1 MLGTSN
7 KEIKIK
13 KPQFVLAIITL
24 ALSPI
29 LLAQSASAETRA
41 EYDAKV
47 EIAKA
52 NVSAAQDRLTAAEA
66 ELEAAQKLQSETNL
80 ALTEAQVVLDTKN
93 LSVIQKA
100 QAVETAKDAVDQA
113 QYEYDNNL
121 ISDPDWVAPTY
132 QKENIRIIENT
143 TTRIETQ
150 TVENILFNSDFSRG
164 TEGWSGVN
172 PGWQG
177 SSPALVDGKI
187 IFSYQT
193 QTVTQGLF
201 SGPFENATLN
211 LSADWFNNDT
221 NRGQVDIYSMKIEVK
236 DINQNPVG
244 TATYNSTGSHDWQN
258 KSVSLTATGPVSYL
272 TISFTGID
280 SGYWYG
286 VYGPQIKNPVLSI
299 VHGKEITETTYTYET
314 YYTTEPLLTE
324 GTMQVRIDEGGEAT
338 FTAPEGAVFTTSNLR
353 YEAKD
358 RPACGIDIRPNL
370 QVNSITIQADNNV
383 WGDPCGGWY
392 KHVLGTISYLGQP
405 SAPLIKNPE
414 LLELIEEPQTIYNNS
429 IVEYAE
435 AQLEVENSVT
445 QLKVLQDKQIENQ
458 GKIESALNSVT
469 IEQEAL
475 RVAQQELD
483 SIPSYEEPTPT
494 PTETEEPVKEPE
506 EVKPEPIPEP
516 EPPVSPEPS
525 EPELP
530 VNIETVDPATL
541 SNEQVAELISVANE
555 ILNNS
560 EQGSAEYEEAL
571 EALFVAAEANDI
583 ELSEELAA
591 IPGLSAAVDA
601 INFIGNV
608 GADMSPKVREESEKV
623 VVTAIVAVGAAV
635 NAATGAALTAAAPS
649 AAASVSAGGSGGT
662 SSIRRKD

>member
-13 KPQFVLAIITL
+13 KPQFILAIITL

-52 NVSAAQDRLTAAEA
+52 NVSAAQARLTAAED
-66 ELEAAQKLQSETNL
+66 ELEAAQRLQSETNL
-80 ALTEAQVVLDTKN
+80 ALTEAQGVLETKN
-93 LSVIQKA
+93 LSVSQKA

-132 QKENIRIIENT
+132 QKENIKIIENT
-143 TTRIETQ
+143 TTRVETQ

-244 TATYNSTGSHDWQN
+244 TATYNSTGSHNWQN

-358 RPACGIDIRPNL
+358 RPACGVDIRPNL
-370 QVNSITIQADNNV
+370 QVNSITIQADNGV

-392 KHVLGTISYLGQP
+392 KHVIGTISYLGQP

-414 LLELIEEPQTIYNNS
+414 LLELLEEPQTIYNNS
-429 IVEYAE
+429 LVEYAE

-469 IEQEAL
+469 TEQEAL

-571 EALFVAAEANDI
+571 EALFVAAAANDI

-649 AAASVSAGGSGGT
+649 AAASASAGGSGGT

>member
-1 MLGTSN
+1 
-7 KEIKIK
+7 
-13 KPQFVLAIITL
+13 
-24 ALSPI
+24 
-29 LLAQSASAETRA
+29 
-41 EYDAKV
+41 
-47 EIAKA
+47 
-52 NVSAAQDRLTAAEA
+52 LTD
-66 ELEAAQKLQSETNL
+66 
-80 ALTEAQVVLDTKN
+80 AQVVLDNKS
-93 LSVIQKA
+93 LSVSQKA
-100 QAVETAKDAVDQA
+100 QAVEVAKDAVDQA

-121 ISDPDWVAPTY
+121 IPDPNWTMPTY
-132 QKENIRIIENT
+132 QKKNIRIIENT
-143 TTRIETQ
+143 TTRMETQ
-150 TVENILFNSDFSRG
+150 TIQNILFNSDFSRG

-201 SGPFENATLN
+201 SGPFENAILN

-221 NRGQVDIYSMKIEVK
+221 NRGQVDVYSMKIEVK
-236 DINQNPVG
+236 DINQNQVG

-258 KSVSLTATGPVSYL
+258 KSVSLVATGPVSYL

-299 VHGKEITETTYTYET
+299 VHGKEITETTYTEEI
-314 YYTTEPLLTE
+314 YYTTEPLLSE
-324 GTMQVRIDEGGEAT
+324 GVVQVRIDEGGQAT

-358 RPACGIDIRPNL
+358 RPSCGVDISPNL
-370 QVNSITIQADNNV
+370 QTNSITIQADNGV

-392 KHVLGTISYLGQP
+392 KHVIGTISYLGQP

-414 LLELIEEPQTIYNNS
+414 LLELLEEPQTIYNNS
-429 IVEYAE
+429 LVEYAE
-435 AQLEVENSVT
+435 AQLEVDNSVT

-458 GKIESALNSVT
+458 GRIDVAQNSVIT
-469 IEQEAL
+469 EEEAL
-475 RVAQQELD
+475 RVAEQELQA
-483 SIPSYEEPTPT
+483 IPPFREPTPT
-494 PTETEEPVKEPE
+494 PEETEEPVEEPE
-506 EVKPEPIPEP
+506 EVEPEPIPEP
-516 EPPVSPEPS
+516 EPPTTPEVS

-608 GADMSPKVREESEKV
+608 GADMSPKVREESEKI
-623 VVTAIVAVGAAV
+623 VVTAVVAVGAAV

-649 AAASVSAGGSGGT
+649 APAASASAGGSGGT
-662 SSIRRKD
+662 SSMRRKD

>member
-1 MLGTSN
+1 MT
-7 KEIKIK
+7 
-13 KPQFVLAIITL
+13 
-24 ALSPI
+24 
-29 LLAQSASAETRA
+29 
-41 EYDAKV
+41 D
-47 EIAKA
+47 
-52 NVSAAQDRLTAAEA
+52 
-66 ELEAAQKLQSETNL
+66 
-80 ALTEAQVVLDTKN
+80 AQVVLDNKS
-93 LSVIQKA
+93 LSVSQKA
-100 QAVETAKDAVDQA
+100 QAVEVAKDAVDQA

-121 ISDPDWVAPTY
+121 IPDPNWTMPTY
-132 QKENIRIIENT
+132 QKKNIRIIENT
-143 TTRIETQ
+143 TTRMETQ
-150 TVENILFNSDFSRG
+150 TIQNILFNSDFSRG

-201 SGPFENATLN
+201 SGPFENAILN

-221 NRGQVDIYSMKIEVK
+221 NRGQVDVYSMKIEVK
-236 DINQNPVG
+236 DINQNQVG

-258 KSVSLTATGPVSYL
+258 KSVSLVATGPVSYL

-299 VHGKEITETTYTYET
+299 VHGKEITETTYTEEI
-314 YYTTEPLLTE
+314 YYTTEPLLSE
-324 GTMQVRIDEGGEAT
+324 GVVQVRIDEGGQAT

-358 RPACGIDIRPNL
+358 RPSCGVDISPNL
-370 QVNSITIQADNNV
+370 QTNSITIQADNGV

-392 KHVLGTISYLGQP
+392 KHVIGTISYLGQP

-414 LLELIEEPQTIYNNS
+414 LLELLEEPQTIYNNS
-429 IVEYAE
+429 LVEYAE
-435 AQLEVENSVT
+435 AQLEVDNSVT

-458 GKIESALNSVT
+458 GRIDVAQNSVIT
-469 IEQEAL
+469 EEEAL
-475 RVAQQELD
+475 RVAEQELQA
-483 SIPSYEEPTPT
+483 IPPFREPTPT
-494 PTETEEPVKEPE
+494 PEETEEPVEEPE
-506 EVKPEPIPEP
+506 EVEPEPIPEP
-516 EPPVSPEPS
+516 EPPTTPEVS

-608 GADMSPKVREESEKV
+608 GADMSPKVREESEKI
-623 VVTAIVAVGAAV
+623 VVTAVVAVGAAV

-649 AAASVSAGGSGGT
+649 APAASASAGGSGGT
-662 SSIRRKD
+662 SSMRRKD

>member
-1 MLGTSN
+1 M
-7 KEIKIK
+7 
-13 KPQFVLAIITL
+13 
-24 ALSPI
+24 
-29 LLAQSASAETRA
+29 
-41 EYDAKV
+41 
-47 EIAKA
+47 
-52 NVSAAQDRLTAAEA
+52 
-66 ELEAAQKLQSETNL
+66 
-80 ALTEAQVVLDTKN
+80 TEAQGVLDTKN

-143 TTRIETQ
+143 TTRVETQ

-258 KSVSLTATGPVSYL
+258 KSVSLAATGPVSYL

-299 VHGKEITETTYTYET
+299 VHGKEITETIYTYET

-324 GTMQVRIDEGGEAT
+324 GTMQVKIDEGGEAT

-358 RPACGIDIRPNL
+358 RPACGVDIRPNL

-392 KHVLGTISYLGQP
+392 KHVIGTISYLGQP

-414 LLELIEEPQTIYNNS
+414 LLELLEEPQTIYNNS
-429 IVEYAE
+429 LVEYAE

-458 GKIESALNSVT
+458 GKIESALNGVT

-506 EVKPEPIPEP
+506 EVEPEPIPEP

>member
-1 MLGTSN
+1 
-7 KEIKIK
+7 
-13 KPQFVLAIITL
+13 
-24 ALSPI
+24 
-29 LLAQSASAETRA
+29 
-41 EYDAKV
+41 
-47 EIAKA
+47 
-52 NVSAAQDRLTAAEA
+52 
-66 ELEAAQKLQSETNL
+66 
-80 ALTEAQVVLDTKN
+80 LTEAQGVLDTKN

-143 TTRIETQ
+143 TTRVETQ

-258 KSVSLTATGPVSYL
+258 KSVSLAATGPVSYL

-299 VHGKEITETTYTYET
+299 VHGKEITETIYTYET

-324 GTMQVRIDEGGEAT
+324 GTMQVKIDEGGEAT

-358 RPACGIDIRPNL
+358 RPACGVDIRPNL

-392 KHVLGTISYLGQP
+392 KHVIGTISYLGQP

-414 LLELIEEPQTIYNNS
+414 LLELLEEPQTIYNNS
-429 IVEYAE
+429 LVEYAE

-458 GKIESALNSVT
+458 GKIESALNGVT

-506 EVKPEPIPEP
+506 EVEPEPIPEP

-571 EALFVAAEANDI
+571 KALFVAAEANDI

>member
-1 MLGTSN
+1 
-7 KEIKIK
+7 
-13 KPQFVLAIITL
+13 
-24 ALSPI
+24 
-29 LLAQSASAETRA
+29 
-41 EYDAKV
+41 
-47 EIAKA
+47 
-52 NVSAAQDRLTAAEA
+52 
-66 ELEAAQKLQSETNL
+66 
-80 ALTEAQVVLDTKN
+80 VLDNKS
-93 LSVIQKA
+93 LSVSQKA
-100 QAVETAKDAVDQA
+100 QAVEVAKDAVDQA

-121 ISDPDWVAPTY
+121 IPDPNWTMPTY
-132 QKENIRIIENT
+132 QKKNIRIIENT
-143 TTRIETQ
+143 TTRMETQ
-150 TVENILFNSDFSRG
+150 TIQNILFNSDFSRG

-201 SGPFENATLN
+201 SGPFENAILN

-221 NRGQVDIYSMKIEVK
+221 NRGQVDVYSMKIEVK
-236 DINQNPVG
+236 DINQNQVG

-258 KSVSLTATGPVSYL
+258 KSVSLVATGPVSYL

-299 VHGKEITETTYTYET
+299 VHGKEITETTYTEEI
-314 YYTTEPLLTE
+314 YYTTEPLLSE
-324 GTMQVRIDEGGEAT
+324 GVVQVRIDEGGQAT

-358 RPACGIDIRPNL
+358 RPSCGVDISPNL
-370 QVNSITIQADNNV
+370 QTNSITIQADNGV

-392 KHVLGTISYLGQP
+392 KHVIGTISYLGQP

-414 LLELIEEPQTIYNNS
+414 LLELLEEPQTIYNNS
-429 IVEYAE
+429 LVEYAE
-435 AQLEVENSVT
+435 AQLEVDNSVT

-458 GKIESALNSVT
+458 GRIDVAQNSVIT
-469 IEQEAL
+469 EEEAL
-475 RVAQQELD
+475 RVAEQELQA
-483 SIPSYEEPTPT
+483 IPPFREPTPT
-494 PTETEEPVKEPE
+494 PEETEEPVEEPE
-506 EVKPEPIPEP
+506 EVEPEPIPEP
-516 EPPVSPEPS
+516 EPPTTPEVS

-608 GADMSPKVREESEKV
+608 GADMSPKVREESEKI
-623 VVTAIVAVGAAV
+623 VVTAVVAVGAAV

-649 AAASVSAGGSGGT
+649 APAASASAGGSGGT
-662 SSIRRKD
+662 SSMRRKD

>member
-1 MLGTSN
+1 M
-7 KEIKIK
+7 
-13 KPQFVLAIITL
+13 
-24 ALSPI
+24 
-29 LLAQSASAETRA
+29 
-41 EYDAKV
+41 
-47 EIAKA
+47 
-52 NVSAAQDRLTAAEA
+52 
-66 ELEAAQKLQSETNL
+66 
-80 ALTEAQVVLDTKN
+80 TEAQGVLDTKN

-143 TTRIETQ
+143 TTRVETQ

-258 KSVSLTATGPVSYL
+258 KSVSLAATGPVSYL

-299 VHGKEITETTYTYET
+299 VHGKEITETIYTYET

-324 GTMQVRIDEGGEAT
+324 GTMQVKIDEGGEAT

-358 RPACGIDIRPNL
+358 RPACGVDIRPNL

-392 KHVLGTISYLGQP
+392 KHVIGTISYLGQP

-414 LLELIEEPQTIYNNS
+414 LLELLEEPQTIYNNS
-429 IVEYAE
+429 LVEYAE

-458 GKIESALNSVT
+458 GKIESALNGVT

-506 EVKPEPIPEP
+506 EVEPEPIPEP

-571 EALFVAAEANDI
+571 KALFVAAEANDI

>member
-1 MLGTSN
+1 MLDIAN
-7 KEIKIK
+7 EEIKIK
-13 KPQFVLAIITL
+13 KTHFILAIITL

-29 LLAQSASAETRA
+29 FLAQSAFAETRA
-41 EYDAKV
+41 EYEAQI
-47 EIAKA
+47 EMAKA
-52 NVSAAQDRLTAAEA
+52 NISAAQARLTEAEA
-66 ELEAAQKLQSETNL
+66 ELESAQRLQSETNL
-80 ALTEAQVVLDTKN
+80 ALTEAQVVLDNKN
-93 LSVIQKA
+93 LSVSQKA
-100 QAVETAKDAVDQA
+100 QAVEAAKDAVDQA

-121 ISDPDWVAPTY
+121 IPDPNWTMPTY
-132 QKENIRIIENT
+132 QKKNIRLIENT
-143 TTRIETQ
+143 TTRIDTQ
-150 TVENILFNSDFSRG
+150 TIQNILFNSDFSRG

-177 SSPALVDGKI
+177 SSPALVDNEI
-187 IFSYQT
+187 VFSYQT
-193 QTVTQGLF
+193 QTVSQGLF
-201 SGPFENATLN
+201 SGPFQNATLT
-211 LSADWFNNDT
+211 LSADWFNNDL
-221 NRGQVDIYSMKIEVK
+221 NRNITDIYSMKIEAK

-258 KSVSLTATGPVSYL
+258 KSVTLVATGPVSYL

-286 VYGPQIKNPVLSI
+286 IYGPRIKNPVLSV
-299 VHGKEITETTYTYET
+299 VHGREITETTYTEEI

-324 GTMQVRIDEGGEAT
+324 GTMQVRIDEGGQQT

-358 RPACGIDIRPNL
+358 RPDCGVDISPNL
-370 QVNSITIQADNNV
+370 ETNSVTIEADNGV

-392 KHVLGTISYLGQP
+392 KHVIGTISYLGQP

-414 LLELIEEPQTIYNNS
+414 LLQLLEEPQAIYNTS
-429 IVEYAE
+429 LVEYAQ
-435 AQLEVENSVT
+435 AQLDVDNSVT
-445 QLKVLQDKQIENQ
+445 ELKVLQEKQIENQ
-458 GKIESALNSVT
+458 GKIDLALESVT

-475 RVAQQELD
+475 RVAEQELQA
-483 SIPSYEEPTPT
+483 IPPFREPTPT
-494 PTETEEPVKEPE
+494 PEETEEPVEEPE
-506 EVKPEPIPEP
+506 TPEPEPLPEP

-560 EQGSAEYEEAL
+560 EQGSAEYEQAL

>member
-1 MLGTSN
+1 M
-7 KEIKIK
+7 
-13 KPQFVLAIITL
+13 
-24 ALSPI
+24 
-29 LLAQSASAETRA
+29 
-41 EYDAKV
+41 
-47 EIAKA
+47 
-52 NVSAAQDRLTAAEA
+52 
-66 ELEAAQKLQSETNL
+66 
-80 ALTEAQVVLDTKN
+80 TEAQGVLDTKN

-143 TTRIETQ
+143 TTRVETQ

-258 KSVSLTATGPVSYL
+258 KSVSLAATGPVSYL

-299 VHGKEITETTYTYET
+299 VHGKEITETIYTYET

-324 GTMQVRIDEGGEAT
+324 GTMQVKIDEGGEAT

-358 RPACGIDIRPNL
+358 RPACGVDIRPNL

-392 KHVLGTISYLGQP
+392 KHVIGTISYLGQP

-414 LLELIEEPQTIYNNS
+414 LLELLEEPQTIYNNS
-429 IVEYAE
+429 LVEYAE

-458 GKIESALNSVT
+458 GKIESALNGVT

-506 EVKPEPIPEP
+506 E
-516 EPPVSPEPS
+516 
-525 EPELP
+525 
-530 VNIETVDPATL
+530 
-541 SNEQVAELISVANE
+541 
-555 ILNNS
+555 
-560 EQGSAEYEEAL
+560 G
-571 EALFVAAEANDI
+571 
-583 ELSEELAA
+583 
-591 IPGLSAAVDA
+591 
-601 INFIGNV
+601 
-608 GADMSPKVREESEKV
+608 
-623 VVTAIVAVGAAV
+623 
-635 NAATGAALTAAAPS
+635 
-649 AAASVSAGGSGGT
+649 AGGP
-662 SSIRRKD
+662 DWE

>member
-1 MLGTSN
+1 M
-7 KEIKIK
+7 
-13 KPQFVLAIITL
+13 
-24 ALSPI
+24 
-29 LLAQSASAETRA
+29 
-41 EYDAKV
+41 
-47 EIAKA
+47 
-52 NVSAAQDRLTAAEA
+52 AEA
-66 ELEAAQKLQSETNL
+66 ELEAAQRLQSETNL
-80 ALTEAQVVLDTKN
+80 ALTEAQGVLDTKN
-93 LSVIQKA
+93 LSVGQKA
-100 QAVETAKDAVDQA
+100 QAVEAAKDAVDQA

-121 ISDPDWVAPTY
+121 ISDPEWTAPTY

-143 TTRIETQ
+143 TTRVETQ

-258 KSVSLTATGPVSYL
+258 KSVSLAATGPVSYL

-358 RPACGIDIRPNL
+358 RPACGVDIRPNL

-392 KHVLGTISYLGQP
+392 KHVIGTISYLGQP

-414 LLELIEEPQTIYNNS
+414 LLELLEEPQTIYNNS
-429 IVEYAE
+429 LVEYAE

-458 GKIESALNSVT
+458 GKIESALNGVT

-483 SIPSYEEPTPT
+483 SISSYEEPTPT

-506 EVKPEPIPEP
+506 EVEPEPIPEP

>member
-1 MLGTSN
+1 MTD
-7 KEIKIK
+7 
-13 KPQFVLAIITL
+13 
-24 ALSPI
+24 
-29 LLAQSASAETRA
+29 AQE
-41 EYDAKV
+41 
-47 EIAKA
+47 
-52 NVSAAQDRLTAAEA
+52 
-66 ELEAAQKLQSETNL
+66 
-80 ALTEAQVVLDTKN
+80 VLDNKN
-93 LSVIQKA
+93 ISVIQKA
-100 QAVETAKDAVDQA
+100 QAVETAKNAVDQA

-121 ISDPDWVAPTY
+121 ISDPTWVAPTY
-132 QKENIRIIENT
+132 QKEHIRTITNTRMVEVRTQIPT
-143 TTRIETQ
+143 TTTSFQEQVIP
-150 TVENILFNSDFSRG
+150 NLLFNSNFSRG

-177 SSPALVDGKI
+177 SNPALIDGEI
-187 IFSYQT
+187 IFSYQN
-193 QTVTQGLF
+193 QTVSQGLY
-201 SGPFENATLN
+201 SGPFNNTILT
-211 LSADWFNNDT
+211 LSADWFNNDS
-221 NRGQVDIYSMKIEVK
+221 NRGITDNYSMTVTAR

-244 TATYNSTGSHDWQN
+244 SAIYTSTGAHDWDR
-258 KSVSLTATGPVSYL
+258 KSVSLTATGSVSYI
-272 TISFTGID
+272 TVSFSGID
-280 SGYWYG
+280 NGFWYG
-286 VYGPQIKNPVLSI
+286 IYGPHFKNPALRVT
-299 VHGKEITETTYTYET
+299 HGEYITETTYEEVITYEEEIYYTYET

-338 FTAPEGAVFTTSNLR
+338 FTAPEGAIFTTSNLR

-429 IVEYAE
+429 LVEYAQ
-435 AQLEVENSVT
+435 AQVDVDNSIA

-458 GKIESALNSVT
+458 GKIEVALNSVT
-469 IEQEAL
+469 TEQEAL

-506 EVKPEPIPEP
+506 EVEPEPIPEP

-530 VNIETVDPATL
+530 VNVETVDPATL
-541 SNEQVAELISVANE
+541 SNEQVAELVSVANE

-560 EQGSAEYEEAL
+560 EQGSPEYKEAL
-571 EALFVAAEANDI
+571 EALFVAAQANDI

-608 GADMSPKVREESEKV
+608 GADMSPKVREESEKI
-623 VVTAIVAVGAAV
+623 VVTAVVAVGAAV

-649 AAASVSAGGSGGT
+649 APAASASAGGSGGT
-662 SSIRRKD
+662 SGTRRRD